1 MEPHL
6 MWMGQEAMGISLF
19 DTKRK
24 EFKGSLLGGHTGG
37 VTCLASGDALDGPEI
52 EKGAIPRRRAWSGSN
67 DFTICQWS
75 IETWHIKDKDSAST
89 AKDAFVFDLGK
100 FRVAR
105 EYLSSFFFGWRME
118 SYRVKLASNLPRAE
132 RSGGDFERFAN
143 ARPQE
148 RRALLDSHRSNAL
161 VRG

>member
-67 DFTICQWS
+67 DFTIRQWS

-100 FRVAR
+100 FRVAG
-105 EYLSSFFFGWRME
+105 EYFSSFSIVFYGW
-118 SYRVKLASNLPRAE
+118 KAT
-132 RSGGDFERFAN
+132 G
-143 ARPQE
+143 
-148 RRALLDSHRSNAL
+148 
-161 VRG
+161 

>member
-1 MEPHL
+1 MTSPFWQTGASGFVWSMLHMEPHL

-67 DFTICQWS
+67 DFTIRQWS

-105 EYLSSFFFGWRME
+105 EYLSSFFFWMADWVATG
-118 SYRVKLASNLPRAE
+118 
-132 RSGGDFERFAN
+132 
-143 ARPQE
+143 
-148 RRALLDSHRSNAL
+148 
-161 VRG
+161 